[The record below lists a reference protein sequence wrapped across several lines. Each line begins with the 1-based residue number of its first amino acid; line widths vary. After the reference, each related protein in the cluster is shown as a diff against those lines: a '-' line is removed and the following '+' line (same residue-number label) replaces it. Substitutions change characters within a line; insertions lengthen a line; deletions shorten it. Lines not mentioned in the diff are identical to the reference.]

1 MQWENGQSNGQ
12 ETHEIPLR
20 NILPDQESSNSLL
33 SICFYGLRDPLW
45 DRAYLYADGP
55 MTNQN
60 SSHTIGYLRV
70 STDTQDLDKNRA
82 DILTLA
88 NKENLGRVRFV
99 EEKVSGKVPWR
110 KRKIAAVLDELSEG
124 DALIVSELSRLGR
137 SMLECMEILSIAA
150 AAHIRVYAI
159 KGDWRLDETIQSKII
174 AIAFSMAAEIEHDLI
189 SATTTEALRARKAAG
204 LPLGRRFC
212 RKLFRSRQNLGN
224 YSVGYRFEAILC
236 PRLGRQRSKNR
247 KISLLLPIDMITFR
261 IIFCA
266 KKVCDR
272 TSRGWV
278 LAFCLAEGVKPWHDA
293 LTAAGARWHGA
304 MVWIKPD
311 ATPQFAGCGP
321 ARGFECI
328 AVAWAGPGRRHW
340 NGGGRRGVLTCP
352 TAKGGYVAAKPV
364 ALMRGLV
371 DLFTQSGDHICDPF
385 MGSGSTGVAALET
398 GRRFTGIDCEGEAVR
413 LAKARLA
420 SAACRPALPL
430 SGPRPV
436 QAGLDLGEGWS

>member
-1 MQWENGQSNGQ
+1 MTASCVHQGCC
-12 ETHEIPLR
+12 LDL
-20 NILPDQESSNSLL
+20 LPRLAVAQGGFDHV
-33 SICFYGLRDPLW
+33 ITDPPYE
-45 DRAYLYADGP
+45 DVHHARHADGA
-55 MTNQN
+55 
-60 SSHTIGYLRV
+60 IRR
-70 STDTQDLDKNRA
+70 TDGRA
-82 DILTLA
+82 A
-88 NKENLGRVRFV
+88 PRAVRFA
-99 EEKVSGKVPWR
+99 G
-110 KRKIAAVLDELSEG
+110 I
-124 DALIVSELSRLGR
+124 DAIRAQ
-137 SMLECMEILSIAA
+137 AA
-150 AAHIRVYAI
+150 AAMV
-159 KGDWRLDETIQSKII
+159 
-174 AIAFSMAAEIEHDLI
+174 
-189 SATTTEALRARKAAG
+189 EA
-204 LPLGRRFC
+204 
-212 RKLFRSRQNLGN
+212 
-224 YSVGYRFEAILC
+224 
-236 PRLGRQRSKNR
+236 
-247 KISLLLPIDMITFR
+247 
-261 IIFCA
+261 
-266 KKVCDR
+266 
-272 TSRGWV
+272 SRGWV

-293 LTAAGARWHGA
+293 LTAAGARWHGT

-328 AVAWAGPGRRHW
+328 AVAWAGPGRRRW

-385 MGSGSTGVAALET
+385 MGSGSTGVAALEM